1 MVIKIKD
8 TLYLVGTDLNC
19 LSSYKKTYSNEQSL
33 NFVIPIIIIL
43 FLGIIWKIL
52 LLPDSTKSKL
62 KISEIILK
70 GTIMGAIV
78 TIPSIIAFLITL
90 IVLDNLITAII
101 VGAIVHFIAM
111 GFSLKISK
119 TILIKK

>member
-1 MVIKIKD
+1 M
-8 TLYLVGTDLNC
+8 
-19 LSSYKKTYSNEQSL
+19 S
-33 NFVIPIIIIL
+33 
-43 FLGIIWKIL
+43 
-52 LLPDSTKSKL
+52 DSTKSKL

-78 TIPSIIAFLITL
+78 TIPSIIAFLITW
-90 IVLDNLITAII
+90 IALDNLMTAII

-119 TILIKK
+119 TILVKK

>member
-1 MVIKIKD
+1 M
-8 TLYLVGTDLNC
+8 
-19 LSSYKKTYSNEQSL
+19 
-33 NFVIPIIIIL
+33 IIT
-43 FLGIIWKIL
+43 

-62 KISEIILK
+62 KISEIMLK

-78 TIPSIIAFLITL
+78 TIPSIIVFLITW

-119 TILIKK
+119 TILVKK

>member
-1 MVIKIKD
+1 M
-8 TLYLVGTDLNC
+8 
-19 LSSYKKTYSNEQSL
+19 
-33 NFVIPIIIIL
+33 
-43 FLGIIWKIL
+43 
-52 LLPDSTKSKL
+52 PDSTKSKL

-78 TIPSIIAFLITL
+78 TIPSIIVFLITW

>member
-1 MVIKIKD
+1 
-8 TLYLVGTDLNC
+8 L
-19 LSSYKKTYSNEQSL
+19 
-33 NFVIPIIIIL
+33 IIT
-43 FLGIIWKIL
+43 

-78 TIPSIIAFLITL
+78 TIPSIIVFLITW

>member
-1 MVIKIKD
+1 MKI
-8 TLYLVGTDLNC
+8 TL
-19 LSSYKKTYSNEQSL
+19 LS
-33 NFVIPIIIIL
+33 
-43 FLGIIWKIL
+43 
-52 LLPDSTKSKL
+52 DSTKSKL

-78 TIPSIIAFLITL
+78 TIPSIIIFLITW
-90 IVLDNLITAII
+90 IVLDSLITAII

-119 TILIKK
+119 KILVKK